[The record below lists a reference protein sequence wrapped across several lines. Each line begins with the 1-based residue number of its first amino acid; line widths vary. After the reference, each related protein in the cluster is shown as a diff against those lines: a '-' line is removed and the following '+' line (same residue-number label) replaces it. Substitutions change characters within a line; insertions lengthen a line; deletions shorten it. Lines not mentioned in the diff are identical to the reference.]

1 MTKLDAEF
9 KGETRKVGNV
19 VVRATRIIGTKLVV
33 FSAWEPSAMMGK
45 HRTITTFDGDSEWYG
60 QIGSRPLPADIEV
73 LKGGSPE
80 RSEALR
86 QFRQAQQI
94 EAFGA
99 IRAAFPEAEF
109 TSENDYGRGLFEL
122 EMIVA

>member
-9 KGETRKVGNV
+9 KGETRRVGNV
-19 VVRATRIIGTKLVV
+19 VVRATRTIGTMVVV

-45 HRTITTFDGDSEWYG
+45 HSTITTFDGEWYG
-60 QIGSRPLPADIEV
+60 QIGSRPLPTYIEL